1 MRPVDLL
8 RALAVMAIW
17 GFNFAVSKVTLEQ
30 FQPLTAMVLRF
41 TLVAVVLLPFVAVP
55 RGKLRQ
61 LLGYSVVMGG
71 LHFPLVFTGVQGV
84 DASIASIAIQMQVP
98 FASLL
103 AAVFLKDALGWRR
116 AAGMAV
122 AFLGV
127 VVIAGEPRASANLF
141 SLGLVVAAAFCFSFS
156 NIQLKWMGGIDP
168 FTLNAYMALFA
179 VPQLV
184 VLSLLLETGQVEQI
198 MAADWLGWACI
209 GYMGLVS
216 TILAY
221 WFWTPLVARYPVNQT
236 MPFLLLVP
244 VFGVGSGVLV
254 LGEPLTWHLFA
265 GGALTLA
272 GVAAVILRRPK
283 IIEARTTT

>member
-1 MRPVDLL
+1 MKPVDLL

-30 FQPLTAMVLRF
+30 LQPLTAMALRF
-41 TLVAVVLLPFVAVP
+41 TLVAVVLLPFVKLP

-61 LLGYSVVMGG
+61 LFGYSVVMGG
-71 LHFPLVFTGVQGV
+71 LHFPLVFTGVKGV
-84 DASIASIAIQMQVP
+84 DASIASLAIQTQVP

-141 SLGLVVAAAFCFSFS
+141 SLGLVVAAAFCFAFS

-198 MAADWLGWACI
+198 MNADWLGWACI
-209 GYMGLVS
+209 GYMGLIS

-272 GVAAVILRRPK
+272 GVAVVILRRPK